1 MGPMAGAL
9 SELFTPAVGSVADS
23 AAGVP
28 TFVFPHA
35 GGSPRFFHMW
45 SSHWQWGP
53 VWGVT
58 YPGRDARLTEPMP
71 AHVQALAAQV
81 GEELAVHLR
90 RHPLPTVRFFGHSLG
105 AVVAYET
112 AIWLLA
118 HRLQWDPARTTV
130 IQLVV
135 SGHNAPHISYPPD
148 YVQVHNK
155 PTEKLVE
162 EMVRVDPRNAEIFA
176 IPELAALLIP
186 AIRED
191 YRLAETYR
199 SSQTSLFVDEIVVVA
214 GEEDPDCFLEGL
226 EGWKSYWRKWGG
238 VHLQPGGH
246 FYLAEYPESVP
257 GLLARLTGGRWRG
270 VH

>member
-1 MGPMAGAL
+1 MAAAL
-9 SELFTPAVGSVADS
+9 AELFTSAGVAPAD
-23 AAGVP
+23 VP

-45 SSHWQWGP
+45 GSHWQLGP

-58 YPGRDARLTEPMP
+58 YPGRDARLADPMP
-71 AHVQALAAQV
+71 AHVQALAAQI
-81 GEELAVHLR
+81 GEELAVYLR
-90 RHPLPTVRFFGHSLG
+90 RHPLSTLRFFGHSLG

-118 HRLQWDPARTTV
+118 HRLQWDPACTTTL
-130 IQLVV
+130 QLVV
-135 SGHNAPHISYPPD
+135 SGHNAPHISYPPG

-155 PTEKLVE
+155 PTEALVE
-162 EMVRVDPRNAEIFA
+162 EMVRVDPRNAEVFA

-186 AIRED
+186 AVRED

-214 GEEDPDCFLEGL
+214 GEEDPDCFLAGL
-226 EGWKSYWRKWGG
+226 EAWKSYCRNWGG
-238 VHLQPGGH
+238 VHIQRGGH
-246 FYLAEYPESVP
+246 FYLAEDPAGVP
-257 GLLARLTGGRWRG
+257 ALLARLTGPRELV